1 MKRKTYVSPKIR
13 PIVLQSSHLF
23 AASDYIGNE
32 AFSSKLDW
40 EEAEETPSRFGYWDN
55 VEDSSME

>member
-13 PIVLQSSHLF
+13 PIELQSSHIF
-23 AASDYIGNE
+23 AASDDYIGNE

-40 EEAEETPSRFGYWDN
+40 EEEEDNTPSRFGYWD
-55 VEDSSME
+55 

>member
-13 PIVLQSSHLF
+13 PIELQSSHIF
-23 AASDYIGNE
+23 ATSDYIGNE

-40 EEAEETPSRFGYWDN
+40 EEEEEYTPSRFGYWD
-55 VEDSSME
+55 